1 MKETFCRGLHG
12 LNGLIRGIRVIRG
25 PLLILFLFN
34 LSSFAKCPVSDQTVL
49 VVRAPIGDLQVDTTG
64 REAAVDVQVD
74 RNAIQVQE
82 TCAKDSVEYTST
94 TPDPSQIRGTVVWKI
109 LAPKNID
116 LDLVTLGGSINVGD
130 VDGDVILRTSGG
142 SVTAGQ
148 IKGKAAIITQ
158 GGFIKSG
165 NIGRDAELRS
175 QGGTLEVGDV
185 GGNAE
190 FHTTA
195 GQIRVGN
202 VTGSVM
208 AEGGRTIYITRA
220 GEVKATT
227 NAGDISIGD
236 ATRINAKSGG
246 GNITSRRVRGPF
258 QGHTESGDIRLDSAA
273 AWVEAST
280 GAGNI
285 IVHLVP
291 DNIDGDLHM
300 DLQAGV
306 GDVTVFMPR
315 RLKATIDATVQR
327 PAFQAQQIFSDF
339 PMTGIAPSRPAQG
352 LIENRFYA
360 PTHSQSLLNG
370 GGNKITLHTS
380 LGKIV
385 IRSN

>member
-1 MKETFCRGLHG
+1 MKDKCGRQLREWA
-12 LNGLIRGIRVIRG
+12 IRLIRVIGG
-25 PLLILFLFN
+25 PFLLLTVFMFPL
-34 LSSFAKCPVSDQTVL
+34 FAKCPVSDGATL

-64 REAAVDVQVD
+64 REPAVDVQADGVQ
-74 RNAIQVQE
+74 IQE
-82 TCAKDSVEYTST
+82 TCGKDTVEFTSNGT
-94 TPDPSQIRGTVVWKI
+94 DQIRGTITWKI
-109 LAPKNID
+109 VAPKAIH

-158 GGFIKSG
+158 GGSIKSG
-165 NIGRDAELRS
+165 NIWGNAELRS
-175 QGGTLEVGDV
+175 QGGTLEVGDI
-185 GGNAE
+185 GGSAE

-195 GQIRVGN
+195 GRIVAGN
-202 VTGSVM
+202 IAGAVT
-208 AEGGRTIYITRA
+208 AEGGRTITIIKA

-306 GDVTVFMPR
+306 GDVTVYLPQ
-315 RLKATIDATVQR
+315 RLRASIDATVQR
-327 PAFQAQQIFSDF
+327 PAFQAQQIISEF
-339 PMTGIAPSRPAQG
+339 PVTPTRPAQG
-352 LIENRFYA
+352 LIPNNKFYT
-360 PTHSQSLLNG
+360 PTHSESLLNG
-370 GGNKITLHTS
+370 GGNKIVLHTS
-380 LGKIV
+380 LGKIT
-385 IRSN
+385 IKKN